1 MHEVGAVDPLDEI
14 WRLIGH
20 GELNGAA
27 TRAQWLLELPGSPER
42 RAEIESAFGLMLQ
55 RVGRIAESRD
65 RFEAAADLT
74 AHLPKIQASYVADAA
89 GSRFLLGDLTG
100 ASEEAAR
107 ARILGDRH
115 ANRFAACEAINTEV
129 AVALSQGRT
138 AEALRLAK
146 QGVSLRAAERE
157 STGGGPMSHL
167 YLALTLIDLDRFAE
181 ADRAFEE
188 GIALSRAGASF
199 AQLTWYLGFRSLAR
213 FLNGRWPEAMADA
226 AESIAAADR
235 TGTLIGR
242 PLGMAVQAMI
252 EAARGNR
259 DAALAFVAPTE
270 GALFAVGL
278 AGEDW
283 GSLARSAAAA
293 SVTDSHTALV
303 EGWLHTRRTP
313 YFLSWRSL
321 APILV
326 RTSLHIGD
334 PSIVAAVVASCEA
347 GAERAHGVPSATGA
361 ALLCRALVD
370 DDPGVA
376 DEAFEHYRRSGRP
389 FAFAQAGL
397 DAARLHL
404 RAGAPGPAA
413 RVLRESIEIFDDLDA
428 TPWLARAGQLL
439 VRAAPSAPVP
449 DRAAPPA
456 GWATLTPT
464 EQRVARLLAS
474 GLTNPEIAAELV
486 VSPRTIQTHASSI
499 YAKLGVTSRVQ
510 LAGMM
515 LPTP

>member
-1 MHEVGAVDPLDEI
+1 MEDEPLDEI

-20 GELNGAA
+20 GELNAAA

-65 RFEAAADLT
+65 RFESAAELT
-74 AHLPKIQASYVADAA
+74 AQVPKVQASYIADAA
-89 GSRFLLGDLTG
+89 GSRFLLGDLAG
-100 ASEEAAR
+100 AAAQAAH
-107 ARILGDRH
+107 ARLLGDRH

-129 AVALSQGRT
+129 AVALSEGRT
-138 AEALRLAK
+138 TDALRLAK

-181 ADRAFEE
+181 ADEAFEE
-188 GIALSRAGASF
+188 GIAHSRADASF

-226 AESIAAADR
+226 VGSIDAAER

-242 PLGMAVQAMI
+242 PIGMAVQAMVQ
-252 EAARGNR
+252 AARGNR
-259 DAALAFVAPTE
+259 DAALAHVAPTE

-321 APILV
+321 APMLV

-334 PSIVAAVVASCEA
+334 PTIVASVVEACRA
-347 GAERAHGVPSATGA
+347 GAELAAGVPSAQGA
-361 ALLCRALVD
+361 ALLCRALAD
-370 DDPGVA
+370 DDPTA
-376 DEAFEHYRRSGRP
+376 AEEALEHYRRADRP
-389 FAFAQAGL
+389 FALAQAGL

-404 RAGAPGPAA
+404 RAGAPGHAT
-413 RVLRESIEIFDDLDA
+413 RSLREAIDIFDSLQA

-439 VRAAPSAPVP
+439 VRAAPSAPP
-449 DRAAPPA
+449 PPAAAPPA
-456 GWATLTPT
+456 GWSSLTPT
-464 EQRVARLLAS
+464 EQRVAKLLAS
-474 GLTNPEIAAELV
+474 GLTNPAIAAELY
-486 VSPRTIQTHASSI
+486 VSPRTIQTHASNI
-499 YAKLGVTSRVQ
+499 YAKLGITSRVQ

-515 LPTP
+515 LPTL